1 MTVLL
6 LAATALTLALVVL
19 LWPRTADAHCDT
31 IDGPAVADGRTA
43 LETGNVN
50 HALRWVGPD
59 AEAEVTE
66 VFGLATRVRT
76 LGGDALTVADR
87 LFLETLVRLHRAGE
101 GAPFDGLK
109 PSGTPVDP
117 VVAAADAAIALGR
130 IDPLVGLVP
139 GERLHELEHRL
150 EHALALKDVP
160 VDDVEAGRRSLAAY
174 VAFVLY
180 AEGEDDHHGDHA
192 LAPAGHHH
200 H

>member
-130 IDPLVGLVP
+130 IDPLVGLVA

-150 EHALALKDVP
+150 QHALALKDVP

-192 LAPAGHHH
+192 LASAGHHH